1 MDKEQLGPRS
11 VSYDPSRRQKL
22 LSLRHNQRS
31 IIDFSRTF
39 SKKADFLENVSKSKT
54 ITETDRIEDPSADY
68 HLWWNLPPE
77 KVLLVKKI
85 GDPNVSAKFREI
97 ARWMIKEKDLMLIVE
112 PKVYNAEEN
121 KELLQEL
128 KDGFITWNDGC
139 DQQKV
144 LKEVDFAISLGG
156 DGTLLYTASLFE
168 GTVPPV
174 VSLAMGSLGFL
185 TPFDVQ
191 NYQDAVDRVLNKY
204 VSITQRLRLECK
216 FLTEQQMKIKMEE
229 DICALSPPIMEGE
242 PKLTFTPKKQQV
254 VGLEAAKKKEF
265 TSLENKTVQKRSLVM
280 NEIVVDRGPSPYL
293 TNIEIYCNGRLMT
306 TVQGDGV
313 IVSTPTGSTA
323 YALAAGASMV
333 HPSVASIVIC
343 PICPHSL
350 SFRPVVIPA
359 GVEIMICVS
368 QNARNSAWVGFDGRD
383 RQELKQGDSVVITA
397 SDHPVP
403 CINNTG
409 HVTDWFDSLSRC
421 LHWNVR
427 EVQKPMS

>member
-1 MDKEQLGPRS
+1 MDKFAMDKEQLGPRS

-168 GTVPPV
+168 V
-174 VSLAMGSLGFL
+174 
-185 TPFDVQ
+185 
-191 NYQDAVDRVLNKY
+191 
-204 VSITQRLRLECK
+204 
-216 FLTEQQMKIKMEE
+216 
-229 DICALSPPIMEGE
+229 
-242 PKLTFTPKKQQV
+242 QV
-254 VGLEAAKKKEF
+254 VGYWWVTSSSTLCVYG
-265 TSLENKTVQKRSLVM
+265 TSLPCPL
-280 NEIVVDRGPSPYL
+280 GPLIQAFKIISP
-293 TNIEIYCNGRLMT
+293 
-306 TVQGDGV
+306 
-313 IVSTPTGSTA
+313 
-323 YALAAGASMV
+323 
-333 HPSVASIVIC
+333 
-343 PICPHSL
+343 
-350 SFRPVVIPA
+350 
-359 GVEIMICVS
+359 
-368 QNARNSAWVGFDGRD
+368 
-383 RQELKQGDSVVITA
+383 
-397 SDHPVP
+397 
-403 CINNTG
+403 
-409 HVTDWFDSLSRC
+409 
-421 LHWNVR
+421 
-427 EVQKPMS
+427 